1 MNRMLVFALA
11 GAGSFLAAA
20 VPVTAGPR
28 AAGVTEASARNSY
41 VTGPSPR
48 PGCRHCPEGGGWVL
62 LNTGVHRARVDDCAT
77 VVVMTRIYSRETQG
91 RSDPLR
97 PEVHT
102 ETESELNYASASCA
116 ASPAD

>member
-1 MNRMLVFALA
+1 MNRMLSFA
-11 GAGSFLAAA
+11 FLAATMPA
-20 VPVTAGPR
+20 TAGLE
-28 AAGVTEASARNSY
+28 ASGVTEASSRNSY
-41 VTGPSPR
+41 VTGPSPGPR
-48 PGCRHCPEGGGWVL
+48 CRHCPEGGGWVL
-62 LNTGVHRARVDDCAT
+62 LSTEVHRARVDDCAT